1 MSTCRATRGGKR
13 LGAGRPRSKP
23 APTTALKKRVWQS
36 DWQAFGLADRRE
48 PPRLATRALP
58 GQVRAGKMRSTA
70 TAAEQQSGTH
80 PFEGRAYGA
89 DLTAKGEPLKRRP
102 SAHSCTYLAAAAPR
116 PSRHATDD
124 LWDPAPAGV
133 HPTRR

>member
-13 LGAGRPRSKP
+13 LGAGRPHSKL
-23 APTTALKKRVWQS
+23 ASATSLKRRNWQS
-36 DWQAFGLADRRE
+36 FSLADRRE
-48 PPRLATRALP
+48 PPRPATRPLP
-58 GQVRAGKMRSTA
+58 GQMRAGKMRSTA

-102 SAHSCTYLAAAAPR
+102 SAHSCTYIAAAAPR